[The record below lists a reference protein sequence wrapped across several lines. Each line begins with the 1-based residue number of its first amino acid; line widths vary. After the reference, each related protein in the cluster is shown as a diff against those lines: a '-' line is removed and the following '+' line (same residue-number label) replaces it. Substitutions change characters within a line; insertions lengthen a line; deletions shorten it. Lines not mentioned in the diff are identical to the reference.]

1 MMITLETTTIH
12 LVESYSLALLLG
24 ALMGLE
30 RERSESGFAGLRTF
44 ILVTLFGT
52 LCGNISQSTT
62 SEWIMV
68 VGLATIAGQGLMG
81 HIVRLKQH
89 SSSGMTTAIALLIAY
104 LVGILLSIGQ
114 GVTAISL
121 CLATTLV
128 LYFKP
133 QMHAFSRRL
142 QQRDLYAIFQF
153 ILVAFIILPV
163 LPNSRF
169 GPFGALNPYN
179 IWLMVV
185 LISAINLVGY
195 IVLKLVGQR
204 WGSPVLGILGGIV
217 SSTATT
223 LTFSR
228 QSSSNPTISR
238 TATVVVALAS
248 TVVLIRITA
257 FIFLINPELI
267 RHLWL
272 PMGGMFIGGMLPIF
286 FFWRTTR
293 NEEAPRLESRNPAEL
308 SQALLFGLIYACVL
322 LAVSFAQNHLGTQ
335 GVYLVSFISGIT
347 DVDAITLSNTRLSLM
362 GELGQVQA
370 ANSILIAMLANL
382 LFKLGVVA
390 VVGTRQMMRGIAI
403 CFSCLALPAL
413 LVLF

>member
-1 MMITLETTTIH
+1 MMITLESSSLQPLETYT
-12 LVESYSLALLLG
+12 LALLLG

-44 ILVTLFGT
+44 ILVTLFGS
-52 LCGNISQSTT
+52 LCGNISAESGG
-62 SEWIMV
+62 EWIMV
-68 VGLATIAGQGLMG
+68 VGLATIAAQGMMG

-89 SSSGMTTAIALLIAY
+89 TSSGMTTAIAMLIAY
-104 LVGILLSIGQ
+104 LVGILLTLGHT
-114 GVTAISL
+114 VTSISL
-121 CLATTLV
+121 SLATTLI

-163 LPNSRF
+163 LPNQNF
-169 GPFGALNPYN
+169 GPYAALNPYN

-195 IVLKLVGQR
+195 ITLKLVGQR

-228 QSSSNPTISR
+228 QSSSIRNISR
-238 TATVVVALAS
+238 TATIVVALAS
-248 TVVLIRITA
+248 TVVLVRITA
-257 FIFLINPELI
+257 FIYLINPELMQ
-267 RHLWL
+267 HLWL
-272 PMGGMFIGGMLPIF
+272 PMGGMFIGGLVPIVF
-286 FFWRTTR
+286 YWRHSTC
-293 NEEAPRLESRNPAEL
+293 EDALHMESRNPAEL
-308 SQALLFGLIYACVL
+308 SQALLFGLLYAGVL
-322 LAVSFAQNHLGTQ
+322 LAVSFAKQHLGTQ
-335 GVYLVSFISGIT
+335 GVYLVAFISGFT
-347 DVDAITLSNTRLSLM
+347 DVDAITLTNARLSVM
-362 GELGQVQA
+362 GDLEQVQA

-382 LFKLGVVA
+382 MFKLGMVA
-390 VVGTRQMMRGIAI
+390 ALGTRHMLRATAL
-403 CFSCLALPAL
+403 CFTCLAVPA
-413 LVLF
+413 VLIFV

>member
-293 NEEAPRLESRNPAEL
+293 SEEAPRLESRNPAEL

>member
-1 MMITLETTTIH
+1 MMITLESSTLH
-12 LVESYSLALLLG
+12 LLETYLLALLLG

-30 RERSESGFAGLRTF
+30 RERSDSGFAGLRTF
-44 ILVTLFGT
+44 ILVTLFGS
-52 LCGNISQSTT
+52 LCGTISQESTT
-62 SEWIMV
+62 EWIMV
-68 VGLATIAGQGLMG
+68 VGLATIAAQGLMG
-81 HIVRLKQH
+81 HVVRLKQH

-104 LVGILLSIGQ
+104 LVGILLTMGQ
-114 GVTAISL
+114 TVTSISL
-121 CLATTLV
+121 SLTTTLI

-163 LPNSRF
+163 LPNRNF
-169 GPFGALNPYN
+169 GPYDALNPYN

-195 IVLKLVGQR
+195 ITLKFVGQR

-228 QSSSNPTISR
+228 QSSSIDNIAR

-248 TVVLIRITA
+248 TVVLVRISA
-257 FIFLINPELI
+257 FIALINPELM

-272 PMGGMFIGGMLPIF
+272 PMGGMFIGGLLPIVF
-286 FFWRTTR
+286 YWSCTR
-293 NEEAPRLESRNPAEL
+293 REEAPHMESRNPAEL
-308 SQALLFGLIYACVL
+308 SQALLFGLLYAAVL
-322 LAVSFAQNHLGTQ
+322 LAVSFAKHHLGTQ
-335 GVYLVSFISGIT
+335 GVYLVAFISGFT
-347 DVDAITLSNTRLSLM
+347 DVDAITLTNARLSVI
-362 GELGQVQA
+362 GDLGQVQA

-382 LFKLGVVA
+382 MFKLGMVA
-390 VVGTRQMMRGIAI
+390 ALGTRQMLRGTAL
-403 CFSCLALPAL
+403 CFFCLALPAL
-413 LVLF
+413 LVFI

>member
-272 PMGGMFIGGMLPIF
+272 PMGGMFIGGMLPIL

-322 LAVSFAQNHLGTQ
+322 LAVSFAKNHLGTQ

-413 LVLF
+413 LVFF